1 MYRICTLYKCL
12 DYAIMARDAVIDTL
26 WSRKVAKE
34 PHPFWAVFAASRLRW
49 PIDVILVGGLPI
61 FPSDWK
67 GSPGGQLP
75 VSPRKLQNVNA
86 DKGKLR
92 KQVMCA
98 RFHARVPNAI
108 SRLVS

>member
-1 MYRICTLYKCL
+1 
-12 DYAIMARDAVIDTL
+12 MARDAVIDTL
-26 WSRKVAKE
+26 WSRKVANE

-49 PIDVILVGGLPI
+49 PIDVTLVGGGCQF
-61 FPSDWK
+61 FPLIVE
-67 GSPGGQLP
+67 GQEEKLP

-98 RFHARVPNAI
+98 RFRARVPNAI
-108 SRLVS
+108 SRK